1 MRLVPPGLHF
11 GDGTNGPGKLC
22 GLLQGLVEG
31 RYCFFFWFGG
41 FLQVPNLW
49 FLKWLLLR
57 PQEGAMHAVFC
68 TTHGCMDPYRV
79 M

>member
-31 RYCFFFWFGG
+31 RYWFFGLGVFFRCLIYG
-41 FLQVPNLW
+41 
-49 FLKWLLLR
+49 FLKWLLLG

-79 M
+79 L

>member
-49 FLKWLLLR
+49 FLKWLYLGHKKVRCTLYFALHM
-57 PQEGAMHAVFC
+57 GAW
-68 TTHGCMDPYRV
+68 TLIG
-79 M
+79 